1 VGRQE
6 QKQGLVM
13 DDLRHTARVLLQRND
28 LGLIDL
34 WVLYW
39 NHGGHCHPFDF
50 DAFIHDVLPAAW
62 FDMGA
67 LQEAVEELSLEAI
80 A

>member
-1 VGRQE
+1 
-6 QKQGLVM
+6 M
-13 DDLRHTARVLLQRND
+13 DHLRHTARHLLQRKE

-34 WVLYW
+34 WILYW

-50 DAFIHDVLPAAW
+50 DAFIHEVLPVEW
-62 FDMGA
+62 FDMDA
-67 LQEAVEELSLEAI
+67 LQSAVEELSLEAI